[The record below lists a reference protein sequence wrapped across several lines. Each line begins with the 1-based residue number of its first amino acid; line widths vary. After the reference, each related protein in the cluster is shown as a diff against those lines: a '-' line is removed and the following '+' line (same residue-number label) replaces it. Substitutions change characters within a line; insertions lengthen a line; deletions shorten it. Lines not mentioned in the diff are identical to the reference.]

1 MLQWKQKKQP
11 AGMAEWNGGDEAEM
25 IIVMIF
31 SIIICIAVIWLTVIV
46 TNKAYAFKHS
56 VDSVDPMPNGKQN
69 NKDDGRNVASN

>member
-1 MLQWKQKKQP
+1 
-11 AGMAEWNGGDEAEM
+11 M

-56 VDSVDPMPNGKQN
+56 IDTTDSLSKEKKDAN
-69 NKDDGRNVASN
+69 NHTRNVANS